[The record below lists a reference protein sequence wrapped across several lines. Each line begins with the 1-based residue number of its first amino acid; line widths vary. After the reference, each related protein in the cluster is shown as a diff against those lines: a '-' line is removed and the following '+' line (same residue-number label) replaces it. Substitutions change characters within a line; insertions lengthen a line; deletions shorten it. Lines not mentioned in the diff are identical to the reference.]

1 MRFGAPVFGEYSD
14 PDGWANAV
22 RAAGYSAAYCPV
34 GDDADAD
41 TDTIRAYEKAAADT
55 DIIIGEVGA
64 WSNPLSPDEQT
75 RRQALELCKR
85 RLALADEIGARCCVN
100 IAGSQGEKWDGN
112 DPKNLSEEGFDAVVE
127 CVRDIIDAVEPT
139 RSFYALETMPNMYP
153 DTVDAYVRI
162 IEAVD
167 RDRFGVHFDAVN
179 LVCTPRLYFDNAAMI
194 RDFVDRL
201 GPFIR
206 SCHGK
211 DVIMHQQ
218 FITHIDEVP
227 PGQGYL
233 DYRTLLTELDRLDDR
248 DVPLL
253 LEHLSGPEQYAD
265 AAGYVRSVAAEIGVG
280 LK

>member
-1 MRFGAPVFGEYSD
+1 MRFGAPIFAEYD
-14 PDGWANAV
+14 GPDGWAAAV

-41 TDTIRAYEKAAADT
+41 TIRAYEKAASDAD
-55 DIIIGEVGA
+55 IVIGEVGA
-64 WSNPLSPDEQT
+64 WSNPLSQDEQT
-75 RRQALELCKR
+75 RSDALALCKR

-127 CVRDIIDAVEPT
+127 CVREIIDAVKPR

-153 DTVDAYVRI
+153 DSVDAYVRI
-162 IEAVD
+162 IAAID
-167 RDRFGVHFDAVN
+167 RERCAVHFDPVN
-179 LVCTPRLYFDNAAMI
+179 LICSPRTYYHNAAMI

-201 GPFIR
+201 GSRIR
-206 SCHGK
+206 CCHGK

-233 DYRTLLTELDRLDDR
+233 DYRALLTELDRLQDR

-253 LEHLSGPEQYAD
+253 LEHLAGPEQYAE
-265 AAGYVRSVAAEIGVG
+265 AADYVRGVAVEVGVELG
-280 LK
+280 

>member
-1 MRFGAPVFGEYSD
+1 MRFGAPVFSEYSD
-14 PDGWANAV
+14 PEGWAKAV

-41 TDTIRAYEKAAADT
+41 TIRAYEKAAADS
-55 DIIIGEVGA
+55 DIVIGEVGA

-75 RRQALELCKR
+75 RGQALELCKR

-112 DPKNLSEEGFDAVVE
+112 DPKNLSDEGFEAVVE
-127 CVRDIIDAVEPT
+127 CVREIIDAVEPK

-153 DTVDAYVRI
+153 DSVDSYVRI
-162 IEAVD
+162 IEAVN
-167 RDRFGVHFDAVN
+167 RRQCAVHFDPVN
-179 LVCTPRLYFDNAAMI
+179 LLCTPRRYFDNATMI

-201 GPFIR
+201 GPLIR
-206 SCHGK
+206 CCHGK

-233 DYRTLLTELDRLDDR
+233 DYRTLLTALDRLGDR

-253 LEHLSGPEQYAD
+253 LEHLSGPEQYAE
-265 AAGYVRSVAAEIGVG
+265 AAGHVRAIAAEVGVELG
-280 LK
+280 